1 MQHIIALG
9 FFDGAHLGHAGLLK
23 RAKEISLEKGIA
35 SMALTFDRHPDEFV
49 HGRKVPLLNTKQ
61 ERRDIIK
68 ERFGIDSVCFTA
80 FDDEIM
86 HMPWEDFMDKVLI
99 KEHGAAHLV
108 VGHDFCFGYKGLGTA
123 KLLKERCLMLGLGCD
138 IIPEVSLEGVTVSS
152 THIRTLIAEGNMDEA
167 ARFLGYR
174 HFIGGTAIRGRGI
187 GKKEL
192 FATANITPEEGLVI
206 PAFGVYATRVLVDGK
221 YYDAV
226 TNVGRNP
233 TVGLT
238 DKVMVESH
246 ILDFSG
252 ELYDKPLRVLFYRH
266 LRPEIKF
273 PHKEALKEQIAKD
286 INTARSVLSAAPL
299 EERI

>member
-1 MQHIIALG
+1 MHQVIALG
-9 FFDGAHLGHAGLLK
+9 FFDGAHLGHAALLK

-49 HGRKVPLLNTKQ
+49 KGRKVPLLNTKQ

-86 HMPWEDFMDKVLI
+86 HMPWEDFMDNVLI
-99 KEHGAAHLV
+99 KEHEAAHLV

-123 KLLKERCLMLGLGCD
+123 DLLKERCEKLGLGCD
-138 IIPEVSLEGVTVSS
+138 IIPEVCVEDVIVSS
-152 THIRTLIAEGNMDEA
+152 THIRTLISEGKMDEA

-174 HFIGGTAIRGRGI
+174 HFIGGTAIRGRGL
-187 GKKEL
+187 GRREL

-206 PAFGVYATRVLVDGK
+206 PAFGVYATRVLIGGK
-221 YYDAV
+221 YFDAV

-238 DKVMVESH
+238 DRVMVESH

-252 ELYDKPLRVLFYRH
+252 ELYDTPLRVLFYEH
-266 LRPEIKF
+266 IRPEIKF
-273 PHKEALKEQIAKD
+273 PDKESLKAQIAKD
-286 INTARSVLSAAPL
+286 IITARSILSSAPL